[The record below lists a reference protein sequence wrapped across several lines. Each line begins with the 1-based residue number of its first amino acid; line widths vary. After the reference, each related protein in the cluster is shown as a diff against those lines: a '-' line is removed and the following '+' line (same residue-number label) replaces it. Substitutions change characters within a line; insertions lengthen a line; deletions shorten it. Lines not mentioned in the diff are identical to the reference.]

1 MITLQ
6 ENKVNAGWN
15 IRVKSGEEHE
25 TEEATVRN
33 RNVDFGIRQAN
44 I

>member
-6 ENKVNAGWN
+6 DNKVNAGWN
-15 IRVKSGEEHE
+15 IRVKSGEGQEMVE
-25 TEEATVRN
+25 GMVRN
-33 RNVDFGIRQAN
+33 RNMDFGIRQAN